1 MAYHKPKGDI
11 QYYAGKR
18 KRPIA
23 YSTEATLNYLILV
36 QSILPDST
44 VYERI
49 DFIQNKR
56 NIVFDKEA
64 YEVLLAYVTYGFGN
78 TKPIFR
84 RQYLKSNKYG
94 SDATWTLDIE
104 ATLRHSEQDMEEYSK
119 LWRKING

>member
-1 MAYHKPKGDI
+1 MAYHKPKGDV
-11 QYYAGKR
+11 QYCAGKR

-23 YSTEATLNYLILV
+23 YSTEATLDYLILV

-84 RQYLKSNKYG
+84 QHYLKSNKFG
-94 SDATWTLDIE
+94 NAKWTLDVE
-104 ATLRHSEQDMEEYSK
+104 ATLRHSKQDMEEYSK
-119 LWRKING
+119 LWKEING

>member
-23 YSTEATLNYLILV
+23 YSTESTLDYLILI

-56 NIVFDKEA
+56 NIIFNKEA

-84 RQYLKSNKYG
+84 WQYLKSNKYG
-94 SDATWTLDIE
+94 PDAKWMLDVE
-104 ATLRHSEQDMEEYSK
+104 ATLHHSKQDMEEYSR
-119 LWRKING
+119 LWREING

>member
-1 MAYHKPKGDI
+1 MTYRKPKGDV

-23 YSTEATLNYLILV
+23 YSTETTLDYLILV

-64 YEVLLAYVTYGFGN
+64 YEVLLAYATYGFGN

-84 RQYLKSNKYG
+84 QQYLKSNKFG
-94 SDATWTLDIE
+94 SDTKWTLDVE
-104 ATLRHSEQDMEEYSK
+104 ATLRHSKQDMEEYSK
-119 LWRKING
+119 LWEKING

>member
-23 YSTEATLNYLILV
+23 YSIESTLDYLILV

-44 VYERI
+44 IYERI
-49 DFIQNKR
+49 NFIQNKK
-56 NIVFDKEA
+56 NIIFNKEA
-64 YEVLLAYVTYGFGN
+64 YEVLLLYVAYGFGN

-84 RQYLKSNKYG
+84 WNYLKSNKYG

-104 ATLRHSEQDMEEYSK
+104 ATLRHSKQDMEEYSK
-119 LWRKING
+119 LWWKING